1 MEHVPILIAGGGLAG
16 LSAAVALAA
25 DGHEVTLVDPAP
37 PPAPGEA
44 RGIDRRTTAIL
55 QPGRDMLAAA
65 GAWEMDV
72 APTPLAEMR
81 VLDLRAGA
89 RAAFVAAE
97 ISDRPFGWNV
107 VNGSLRRS
115 LSARAAGLGVRHVTG
130 AVRGLLVR
138 EAEALV
144 TLEDGTRLRCDL
156 VIGADGKESRV
167 RAAAGIDARTLRTG
181 QKALSFAASH
191 DVPHAC
197 VSTEIYDAG
206 GPMVLVP
213 LPDADGE
220 HRSAVVWMVPG
231 GEARALDEMDED
243 AFAAAATAR
252 SGGVLGALHPVGER
266 AAWPIVTRVA
276 DRFDGPRVALMAEA
290 AHAVPPIGAQGLNMS
305 LADVAAL
312 RLACA
317 KGVGERAA
325 LAAYGRA
332 RRPDVLM
339 RVAAVTALNAA
350 AIGAGP
356 MGTLRGLGIR
366 ALGAAPAARR
376 RLMALGLGV

>member
-1 MEHVPILIAGGGLAG
+1 MEDVPILIAGGGLAG
-16 LSAAVALAA
+16 LSAAVVLAS
-25 DGHEVTLVDPAP
+25 DGHAVTFVDPAP
-37 PPAPGEA
+37 PPAPGEERA
-44 RGIDRRTTAIL
+44 ADRRTTAIL

-81 VLDLRAGA
+81 VLDLRGEA

-97 ISDRPFGWNV
+97 ISERPFGWNV
-107 VNGSLRRS
+107 VNGSLRRA
-115 LSARAAGLGVRHVTG
+115 LSARAGALGVRHVTG
-130 AVRGLLVR
+130 AVRTLLAR

-144 TLEDGTRLRCDL
+144 TLEDGARMRCAL
-156 VIGADGKESRV
+156 VVGADGRESRV
-167 RAAAGIDARTLRTG
+167 RAAAGIGARTLRTG
-181 QKALSFAASH
+181 QKALSFAVAH
-191 DVPHAC
+191 EAAHAC
-197 VSTEIYDAG
+197 VSTEIYDTG

-213 LPDADGE
+213 LPDEDGA

-231 GEARALDEMDED
+231 AEARKLEALGPDELSD
-243 AFAAAATAR
+243 AATAR
-252 SGGVLGALHPVGER
+252 SGGVLGPLRATGPV
-266 AAWPIVTRVA
+266 AVWPIVTRVA
-276 DRFDGPRVALMAEA
+276 DRFDGTRVALMAEA

-312 RLACA
+312 RTACA
-317 KGVGERAA
+317 ERLGDRAA
-325 LAAYGRA
+325 LAAYDRA

-356 MGTLRGLGIR
+356 MDVLRGWGIR

-376 RLMALGLGV
+376 RLMALGLGA

>member
-1 MEHVPILIAGGGLAG
+1 MEHVPILVAGGGLAG
-16 LSAAVALAA
+16 LSAAVALAS
-25 DGHEVTLVDPAP
+25 DGHRVTLVDPAP
-37 PPAPGEA
+37 PPQPGEA
-44 RGIDRRTTAIL
+44 RAADRRTTAIL

-72 APTPLAEMR
+72 PPTPLAEMR
-81 VLDLRAGA
+81 VLDLRDGA
-89 RAAFVAAE
+89 SAAFVAAE

-107 VNGSLRRS
+107 VNGALRRA
-115 LSARAAGLGVRHVTG
+115 LAARAEALGVRHITG
-130 AVRGLLVR
+130 SVRDLLLR

-156 VIGADGKESRV
+156 VVGADGKESRV
-167 RAAAGIDARTLRTG
+167 REAAGIGARTLRTG
-181 QKALSFAASH
+181 QKALSFAVAH
-191 DVPHAC
+191 DVPHAS

-213 LPDADGE
+213 LPDTAGE

-231 GEARALDEMDED
+231 GQARALEQMAD
-243 AFAAAATAR
+243 AAFDSAATAR
-252 SGGVLGALHPVGER
+252 SGAVLGALRRVGPTAVWPV
-266 AAWPIVTRVA
+266 VTRVA

-312 RLACA
+312 RVACA
-317 KGVGERAA
+317 REPGDRTA
-325 LAAYGRA
+325 LAAYDRA
-332 RRPDVLM
+332 RRADVLM

-356 MGTLRGLGIR
+356 LDVLRGWGIR
-366 ALGAAPAARR
+366 ALEAAPAARR
-376 RLMALGLGV
+376 RLMALGLGA

>member
-1 MEHVPILIAGGGLAG
+1 MEHVPILVAGGGLAG
-16 LSAAVALAA
+16 LSAATVLAA
-25 DGHEVTLVDPAP
+25 DGHSVTLVDPAP
-37 PPAPGEA
+37 PAAPGEA
-44 RGIDRRTTAIL
+44 RAADRRTTAIL

-81 VLDLRAGA
+81 VLDLRGGA
-89 RAAFVAAE
+89 SAAFVAAE
-97 ISDRPFGWNV
+97 LSERPFGWNV
-107 VNGSLRRS
+107 VNGALRRA
-115 LSARAAGLGVRHVTG
+115 LAARAEALGVRHVTG
-130 AVRGLLVR
+130 SVRALVAR

-156 VIGADGKESRV
+156 VVGADGKESRV
-167 RAAAGIDARTLRTG
+167 REAAGIGARTLRTG
-181 QKALSFAASH
+181 QKALSFTVAH
-191 DVPHAC
+191 EIPHAC
-197 VSTEIYDAG
+197 VSTEIYESG

-213 LPDADGE
+213 LPDEAGE

-231 GEARALDEMDED
+231 GEARALEAMED
-243 AFAAAATAR
+243 AAFDAAATAR
-252 SGGVLGALHPVGER
+252 SGSVLGPLRRTGPVAL
-266 AAWPIVTRVA
+266 WPIVTRVA

-312 RLACA
+312 RVACSG
-317 KGVGERAA
+317 GVGDRAA
-325 LAAYGRA
+325 LAAYDRA
-332 RRPDVLM
+332 RRPGVLL

-366 ALGAAPAARR
+366 ALEAAPGARR
-376 RLMALGLGV
+376 RLMALGLGA